1 MRQQERRLL
10 RGSGSG
16 SLRVALWLIGVFGII
31 TIVVVVVLACAG
43 WFTSRPR
50 VRREH
55 ASTPNDRRLIARRS
69 GVATR
74 AGRRPVDLE
83 TIRVATLLVSRDVAT
98 HRCLVAKDQM
108 VPDRRS
114 STVEPVPPRDEEALP
129 AFRCGHCGHV
139 FHVQDAVPGSQFIC
153 PNCGAANN
161 V

>member
-1 MRQQERRLL
+1 MVRAALVGSVRQQERRLL

-43 WFTSRPR
+43 WFT
-50 VRREH
+50 
-55 ASTPNDRRLIARRS
+55 
-69 GVATR
+69 
-74 AGRRPVDLE
+74 
-83 TIRVATLLVSRDVAT
+83 
-98 HRCLVAKDQM
+98 CLVAKDQM